1 MRKALFL
8 LLLICGGSPA
18 SFAQTNAEKLE
29 AAVKMYNATRDY
41 EDGLKPSHVKQSDID
56 KIKSDAATANAMLQ
70 EVKDNGTPAES
81 KTARYFMANYKYE
94 IGFVYGMMGRN
105 KDAYEVLST
114 IESEFRFFSN
124 EYEFP
129 LVYKYNAQN
138 YSIAYSNFAPTLAEY
153 YAGMS
158 EICANIGKYDES
170 IEWSRRTLNFSYS
183 TTWYKYIALNKL
195 LEMKEKNGE
204 WDKEM
209 LDRGLEQVKMVVE
222 LDSSYQRTIKEN
234 GYQGA
239 DFGAKKIRST
249 LEKKPSLSPN
259 GYYYGEAA
267 PLLVK
272 ARKYDLALEF
282 YRLAL
287 KAGYGAQNS
296 YYLFE
301 AARFALEEDSKSTAM
316 LALDMLYNSEHVLLC
331 DDYDRLATLYG
342 QAGNAEKKSAAT
354 AKGNA
359 CRKKEKEQKKRIERG
374 SLGFG
379 FYIGIYPLPMA
390 TRFHRYRDYGGVLGI
405 IAGKV
410 TIEGSYKL
418 INRNLVITDDL
429 RYKGVEQE
437 IAYYWDG
444 SRTHLS
450 LKFFPGSG
458 YQTDRFYIGPL
469 IEMVN
474 RKFEPIWTNVT
485 DANNM
490 QVATD
495 MKFFPKEKSY
505 NLFLNFGT
513 QSIEKKFFADGYF
526 GIGLQYTKFDAGS
539 QFENDM
545 YVYSDPLLENRKP
558 TRIGPMI
565 RMGLTLGLGVIKD

>member
-1 MRKALFL
+1 MRTVLFSL
-8 LLLICGGSPA
+8 LLFCGFVPA
-18 SFAQTNAEKLE
+18 FSQTNAEKLE

-41 EDGLKPSHVKQSDID
+41 VDELKPGNVKQENID
-56 KIKSDAATANAMLQ
+56 KIKEDAATAKVLLDA
-70 EVKDNGTPAES
+70 VKENGTSEEA
-81 KTARYFMANYKYE
+81 KAARYFAANYQYE

-105 KDAYEVLST
+105 KDAYEVLHK
-114 IESEFRFFSN
+114 IESDYQAFSN
-124 EYEFP
+124 PYEFP
-129 LVYKYNAQN
+129 ITYKYNSQT
-138 YSIAYSNFAPTLAEY
+138 YSIKFDNFAPTLAEY

-158 EICANIGKYDES
+158 EICANLSKYDES
-170 IEWSRRTLNFSYS
+170 ISWSRKTLNFSYS

-195 LEMKEKNGE
+195 LEMKGKNGE
-204 WDKEM
+204 WDQEM
-209 LDRGLEQVKMVVE
+209 LDRGLEQVKMVSE
-222 LDSSYQRTIKEN
+222 LDTSYLRTIREN
-234 GYQGA
+234 KYAGA
-239 DFGAKKIRST
+239 EYGAGQIQKT
-249 LEKKPSLSPN
+249 LEKKPSLSTN

-331 DDYDRLATLYG
+331 DDYDKLATLYG

-354 AKGNA
+354 EKGNA

-379 FYIGIYPLPMA
+379 FYIGVYPLPMA
-390 TRFHRYRDYGGVLGI
+390 TRFNRYRDYGGVVGI

-410 TIEGSYKL
+410 AIEGSYKL

-429 RYKGVEQE
+429 RYKGVEQD

-444 SRTHLS
+444 SRMHLA

-469 IEMVN
+469 VEMVN

-485 DANNM
+485 DANNT

-495 MKFFPKEKSY
+495 MKFFAKEKSY

-513 QSIEKKFFADGYF
+513 QSIEKKFFVDGYF
-526 GIGLQYTKFDAGS
+526 GIGLQFTKFDAGS
-539 QFENDM
+539 QYENDM